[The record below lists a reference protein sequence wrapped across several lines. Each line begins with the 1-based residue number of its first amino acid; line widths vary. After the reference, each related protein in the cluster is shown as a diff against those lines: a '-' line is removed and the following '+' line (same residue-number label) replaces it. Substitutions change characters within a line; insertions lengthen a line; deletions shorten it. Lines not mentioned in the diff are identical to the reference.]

1 MFAQMQAK
9 SLTAEQLFDSLQ
21 QALNI
26 NPNIQSSNVVSL
38 PQRTSFVAQLD
49 TKTKDATEYAAGIQ
63 QTLQLMNG
71 RDLAAGTTNPSV
83 GLLGALAAPFF
94 TSNDRIETL
103 FLATVSRKP
112 TEKESSIFAADGT
125 EKLDA
130 ADQADLLWAL
140 LNSAEFRFNH

>member
-1 MFAQMQAK
+1 
-9 SLTAEQLFDSLQ
+9 
-21 QALNI
+21 
-26 NPNIQSSNVVSL
+26 
-38 PQRTSFVAQLD
+38 
-49 TKTKDATEYAAGIQ
+49 
-63 QTLQLMNG
+63 
-71 RDLAAGTTNPSV
+71 
-83 GLLGALAAPFF
+83 LLGALAAPFF